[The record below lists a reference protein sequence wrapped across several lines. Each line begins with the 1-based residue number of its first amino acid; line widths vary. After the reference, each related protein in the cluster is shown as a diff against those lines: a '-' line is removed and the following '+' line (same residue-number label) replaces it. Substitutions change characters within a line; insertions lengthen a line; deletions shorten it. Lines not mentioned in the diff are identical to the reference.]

1 MLTDPCPLS
10 PHQVRALRECLVVIE
25 KRETRYRVQ
34 WYYRLYEETQ
44 LGIAGSGKSSGN
56 ASGAS
61 SVEQTHG
68 SLLAFGEMLRHT
80 GEFMLSRYKEVAETV
95 LRLHESKVSFFLSY
109 FRVGDVTDGVF
120 YLPLQE
126 RIVRRSVT
134 ELIPRLAAFSPARF
148 AESYLSASAATLLA
162 TIRSPGERDAGFMA
176 VGDLAAALASD
187 DADKDGAD
195 VDQSDGVSNE
205 GTTHRA
211 ARLLGSRDGSAGY
224 LSGKFF

>member
-1 MLTDPCPLS
+1 MSLLTRTKPRPQIPNYHLNTDRSLPTIL
-10 PHQVRALRECLVVIE
+10 HQVRALRECLVVIE

-95 LRLHESKVSFFLSY
+95 LRLHESKVS
-109 FRVGDVTDGVF
+109 
-120 YLPLQE
+120 
-126 RIVRRSVT
+126 
-134 ELIPRLAAFSPARF
+134 
-148 AESYLSASAATLLA
+148 
-162 TIRSPGERDAGFMA
+162 
-176 VGDLAAALASD
+176 
-187 DADKDGAD
+187 
-195 VDQSDGVSNE
+195 
-205 GTTHRA
+205 
-211 ARLLGSRDGSAGY
+211 
-224 LSGKFF
+224 